1 MYKLADETDWGSF
14 TLEGKGTEE
23 EPYLIQSAEDLQAF
37 SNYVNRGMS
46 FADQYVEQTAD
57 IDMDGKKFTP
67 IGAFSGESYF
77 YGTYN
82 GKGHI
87 IRNLSI
93 QGKATEDVGLFGRL
107 EGAVYNLGL
116 EAGSLTGDCVGAIAS
131 CCSQPG
137 GRDYE
142 LLYGCE
148 CHGLAR
154 WWHYR

>member
-1 MYKLADETDWGSF
+1 MDDCWGTRYTLLGVYGEERTGKIKVYKLADETDWGSF

-116 EAGSLTGDCVGAIAS
+116 EAGT
-131 CCSQPG
+131 
-137 GRDYE
+137 
-142 LLYGCE
+142 
-148 CHGLAR
+148 
-154 WWHYR
+154 